1 MAEIKNN
8 NSKLG
13 SKYDI
18 DGKPPLKEAVPLGLQ
33 HVLAMFAGNVTV
45 PLIIAG
51 TIGLTVGETTFLI
64 QSAMLV
70 AGLSTLIQA
79 NRVGP
84 VGANLPIV
92 MGTSFGFVPTS
103 IAIGKQFG
111 LSGILGAAFVGGF
124 FEAILG
130 CFLKPLRKYFPPI
143 VTGTVLL
150 TIGLSLL
157 PTGIKYFAG
166 GVGAPDFG
174 SLQNLALG
182 SLVLVTIIIFNQYFK
197 GILGMAAILIGMTVG
212 YITAIF
218 MGKVDFTSVVNA
230 AWFSIPTP
238 LEYGMTFNGSA
249 IIAMLIL
256 YVVTT
261 VETVGDISGI
271 TVGGA
276 GREAT
281 DKELSGGVIADG
293 LASSFAALFNAF
305 PNTSFSQNVGIVSL
319 TGIMSRY
326 VVSVGA
332 VFLIIASLVP
342 KLGAVLAIMPQ
353 SVLGGAAVI
362 MFSMIATSGIVLVT
376 KDSLNQRNLLI
387 VAVSLGLGLGLGS
400 VPEALQHLPQ
410 SLTLIFSGSG
420 MVVSCLIALV
430 LNIILPKEKQ
440 EIVAKDEAIKEGAA
454 VNI

>member
-1 MAEIKNN
+1 MSNAKDNN
-8 NSKLG
+8 PNLD
-13 SKYDI
+13 SKYDV
-18 DGKPPLKEAVPLGLQ
+18 DGKPPLKEAIPLGLQ

-51 TIGLTVGETTFLI
+51 ALGLTIGEKTFLI
-64 QSAMLV
+64 QCAMLV
-70 AGLSTLIQA
+70 AGIATLIQA

-130 CFLKPLRKYFPPI
+130 YFLKPLRKYFPPI

-157 PTGIKYFAG
+157 PTGVKYFAG
-166 GVGAPDFG
+166 GAGAPDFG

-182 SLVLVTIIIFNQYFK
+182 SLVLVTIIFFNQYFK
-197 GILGMAAILIGMTVG
+197 GILRMAAILIGIIVG
-212 YITAIF
+212 YIAAIF
-218 MGKVDFTSVVNA
+218 MGKVDFASVADA

-238 LEYGMTFNGSA
+238 MTYGMTFHGSA

-293 LASSFAALFNAF
+293 LASSFAAIFNAF

-332 VFLIIASLVP
+332 FFLILAALVP
-342 KLGAVLAIMPQ
+342 KLGAILAVMPQ

-362 MFSMIATSGIVLVT
+362 MFAMIATSGIVLVT
-376 KDSLNQRNLLI
+376 KDDLNQRNLLI
-387 VAVSLGLGLGLGS
+387 VAVALGLGLGLGS
-400 VPEALQHLPQ
+400 VPEALQHLPE
-410 SLTLIFSGSG
+410 SVNLIFSGSG
-420 MVVSCLIALV
+420 MVVSCMIALV

-440 EIVAKDEAIKEGAA
+440 SAVEKSKATTKGAA
-454 VNI
+454 ANI

>member
-1 MAEIKNN
+1 MSDIQNKSA
-8 NSKLG
+8 NSA
-13 SKYDI
+13 SKYNI
-18 DGKPPLKEAVPLGLQ
+18 DGKPPLKEAIPLGLQ

-51 TIGLTVGETTFLI
+51 ALGLTIGEKTFLI
-64 QSAMLV
+64 QCAMLV
-70 AGLSTLIQA
+70 AGITTLIQA
-79 NRVGP
+79 NRIGP

-130 CFLKPLRKYFPPI
+130 YFLKPLRKYFPPI

-166 GVGAPDFG
+166 GAGASDFG

-182 SLVLVTIIIFNQYFK
+182 SLVLVTIICFNQYFK
-197 GILGMAAILIGMTVG
+197 GILRMAAILIGIIVG
-212 YITAIF
+212 YVAAIF
-218 MGKVDFTSVVNA
+218 MGKVDFTSVVDA
-230 AWFSIPTP
+230 GWFSIPTP
-238 LEYGMTFNGSA
+238 MAYGMTFHGSA

-261 VETVGDISGI
+261 VETVGDIAGI

-305 PNTSFSQNVGIVSL
+305 PNTSFSQNVGIVAL

-332 VFLIIASLVP
+332 VFLILAGLVP

-353 SVLGGAAVI
+353 SVLGGAAVV
-362 MFSMIATSGIVLVT
+362 MFAMIATSGIVLVT
-376 KDSLNQRNLLI
+376 KDELNQRNLLI
-387 VAVSLGLGLGLGS
+387 IAVSLGLGLGLGS
-400 VPEALQHLPQ
+400 VPEALQHLPE
-410 SLTLIFSGSG
+410 SVNLIFSGSG
-420 MVVSCLIALV
+420 MVVSCVIALV

-440 EIVAKDEAIKEGAA
+440 AAVEKKEAIAKTKV
-454 VNI
+454 VNA

>member
-1 MAEIKNN
+1 MSEINN
-8 NSKLG
+8 NNPKST
-13 SKYDI
+13 SKYDV
-18 DGKPPLKEAVPLGLQ
+18 DGKPPLKEAIPLGLQ
-33 HVLAMFAGNVTV
+33 HVLAMFAGNIAV
-45 PLIIAG
+45 PLIIGGAL
-51 TIGLTVGETTFLI
+51 GLSVGEKTFLI
-64 QSAMLV
+64 QSAMLM
-70 AGLSTLIQA
+70 AGIATFIQA

-130 CFLKPLRKYFPPI
+130 YFLKPLRKFFPPI

-174 SLQNLALG
+174 SLQNLGIG
-182 SLVLVTIIIFNQYFK
+182 SLVLATIIFFNQYFK
-197 GILGMAAILIGMTVG
+197 GILKMAAILIGITVG
-212 YITAIF
+212 YVVSIL
-218 MGKVDFTSVVNA
+218 MGKVDFTPVANA
-230 AWFSIPTP
+230 SWFSIPTP

-256 YVVTT
+256 YIVTT

-271 TVGGA
+271 TMGGA

-281 DKELSGGVIADG
+281 DKELSGGIIADG
-293 LASSFAALFNAF
+293 LMSSLAAIFNAF

-326 VVSVGA
+326 VVTIGS
-332 VFLIIASLVP
+332 VFLVLAALVP
-342 KLGAVLAIMPQ
+342 KLGAILAVMPQ
-353 SVLGGAAVI
+353 SVLGGAAVV
-362 MFSMIATSGIVLVT
+362 MFAMITTSGIVLIT
-376 KDSLNQRNLLI
+376 KDELNQRNLLI
-387 VAVSLGLGLGLGS
+387 VAVALGLGLGLGS
-400 VPEALQHLPQ
+400 VPEALQQLPK
-410 SLTLIFSGSG
+410 SVNLIFSGSG
-420 MVVSCLIALV
+420 LVVSCIIALV
-430 LNIILPKEKQ
+430 LNIILPKEK
-440 EIVAKDEAIKEGAA
+440 KAA
-454 VNI
+454 VKKSEVIAKAEAANI

>member
-1 MAEIKNN
+1 MSHMNENN
-8 NSKLG
+8 PNLD
-13 SKYDI
+13 SKYDV
-18 DGKPPLKEAVPLGLQ
+18 DGKPPLKEAIPLGLQ

-51 TIGLTVGETTFLI
+51 ALGLSVGEKTFLI
-64 QSAMLV
+64 QCAMLV
-70 AGLSTLIQA
+70 AGIATLIQA
-79 NRVGP
+79 NRIGP

-130 CFLKPLRKYFPPI
+130 YFLKPLRKYFPPI

-166 GVGAPDFG
+166 GAGAPDFG
-174 SLQNLALG
+174 SLQNLAIG
-182 SLVLVTIIIFNQYFK
+182 SLVLVTIIFFNQYFK
-197 GILGMAAILIGMTVG
+197 GIARMAAILIGIIVG
-212 YITAIF
+212 YVVAIF
-218 MGKVDFTSVVNA
+218 MGKVDFTSVADAV
-230 AWFSIPTP
+230 WFSIPTP
-238 LEYGMTFNGSA
+238 MAYGMTFHAPA

-256 YVVTT
+256 YIVTT

-281 DKELSGGVIADG
+281 DKELSGGVMADG
-293 LASSFAALFNAF
+293 LASSFAAIFNAF

-332 VFLIIASLVP
+332 GFLILAALVP
-342 KLGAVLAIMPQ
+342 KLGAVLAVMPQ
-353 SVLGGAAVI
+353 SVLGGAAVV
-362 MFSMIATSGIVLVT
+362 MFAMIATSGIVLVT
-376 KDSLNQRNLLI
+376 KDELNQRNLLI
-387 VAVSLGLGLGLGS
+387 VAVALGLGLGLGS
-400 VPEALQHLPQ
+400 VPEALQYLPE
-410 SLTLIFSGSG
+410 SVNLIFSGSG
-420 MVVSCLIALV
+420 MVVSCVIALV

-440 EIVAKDEAIKEGAA
+440 PTVTNSEAIHA
-454 VNI
+454 VK